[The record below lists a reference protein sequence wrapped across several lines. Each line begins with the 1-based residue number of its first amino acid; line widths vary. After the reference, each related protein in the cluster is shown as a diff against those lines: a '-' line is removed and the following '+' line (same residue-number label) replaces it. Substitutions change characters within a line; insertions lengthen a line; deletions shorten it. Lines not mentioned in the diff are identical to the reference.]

1 MSAKK
6 RGLGRGLDA
15 LLSSSKPTPSAS
27 KEQDTSNVTEAV
39 KNAAGPNNSELQKLP
54 IEFLHSGKYQ
64 PRKDMS
70 EEALEE
76 LASSIRSQGIIQPIV
91 VRPIAQNS
99 FEIIAGERRWRAAQI
114 AKLETVPCIIK
125 DVPDEAAVAIALI
138 ENIQREDLNAMEEA
152 VALNRLLNEF
162 ELTHQQVADAVGKSR
177 TTVTNLLRLNNLN
190 SDVKILLEHGD
201 IEMGHARCLLAL
213 EGEAQSDAARLAV
226 AKALTVRETEKLVR
240 SILEPVP
247 AKEIAEKDPD
257 VKQLEQQLAENLGAK
272 VEINYNKKGKGK
284 LVISYTNLDELD
296 GILNRINQ
304 DKASTQVAKLA
315 GLSIISPV
323 FTP

>member
-15 LLSSSKPTPSAS
+15 LLSSSKPAPSAS

-91 VRPIAQNS
+91 VRPIAHNS

-152 VALNRLLNEF
+152 VALNRLLIEF

-240 SILEPVP
+240 SILEPIP
-247 AKEIAEKDPD
+247 AKEVSEKDPD

-296 GILNRINQ
+296 GILNRINH
-304 DKASTQVAKLA
+304 DNTHH
-315 GLSIISPV
+315 
-323 FTP
+323 

>member
-15 LLSSSKPTPSAS
+15 LLSSSKPASSANNQQQATATPEQVSEVVAEQS
-27 KEQDTSNVTEAV
+27 K
-39 KNAAGPNNSELQKLP
+39 GELQKLA
-54 IEFLHSGKYQ
+54 IEFLQSGKYQ

-76 LASSIRSQGIIQPIV
+76 LANSIRAQGIIQPIV
-91 VRPIAQNS
+91 VRQIGAEKY
-99 FEIIAGERRWRAAQI
+99 EIIAGERRWRAAQL
-114 AKLETVPCIIK
+114 AKLDAVPCIIK

-152 VALNRLLNEF
+152 IALNRLLNEF
-162 ELTHQQVADAVGKSR
+162 ELTHQQVAEAVGKSR

-190 SDVKILLEHGD
+190 EDVKILLEHGD

-240 SILEPVP
+240 SILEPAP
-247 AKEIAEKDPD
+247 KKEVQEKDPD
-257 VKQLEQQLAENLGAK
+257 VKQLEQKLAENLGAK

-284 LVISYTNLDELD
+284 LVISYTTLDELD
-296 GILNRINQ
+296 GILSRIN
-304 DKASTQVAKLA
+304 
-315 GLSIISPV
+315 
-323 FTP
+323 

>member
-15 LLSSSKPTPSAS
+15 LLSSSKPAQSANNQQQATTTP
-27 KEQDTSNVTEAV
+27 EQVSEVVAEQ
-39 KNAAGPNNSELQKLP
+39 KNGELQKLA
-54 IEFLHSGKYQ
+54 IEFLQSGKYQ

-76 LASSIRSQGIIQPIV
+76 LASSIRAQGIIQPIV
-91 VRPIAQNS
+91 VRQIGADKY
-99 FEIIAGERRWRAAQI
+99 EIIAGERRWRAAQL
-114 AKLETVPCIIK
+114 AKLDTVPCIIK

-152 VALNRLLNEF
+152 IALNRLLNEF
-162 ELTHQQVADAVGKSR
+162 ELTHQQVAEAVGKSR

-190 SDVKILLEHGD
+190 EDVKILLEHGD
-201 IEMGHARCLLAL
+201 IEMGHARCLLGL

-240 SILEPVP
+240 SILEPAP
-247 AKEIAEKDPD
+247 KKEMQEKDPD
-257 VKQLEQQLAENLGAK
+257 VKQLEQKLAENLGAK

-284 LVISYTNLDELD
+284 LVISYTTLDELD
-296 GILNRINQ
+296 GILSRIN
-304 DKASTQVAKLA
+304 
-315 GLSIISPV
+315 
-323 FTP
+323 